1 MSEETEYEDQY
12 SALIRNEL
20 GQLEAKKNEE
30 YPQASHNTERR
41 NPTTY
46 AGTSAD
52 AVKVRKAVPWVNWV
66 PGTSKF
72 LEILG
77 KSGKAE
83 ELEIYGIEGEINTN
97 PDITVIQTA
106 ELPQEKVDM
115 ILDICNEH
123 QASWIRMS
131 SNNTSK
137 RSRNHGYLRQTFV
150 SQRYT
155 SKLSPKAVL
164 IIVTQ
169 AVGEIL
175 KPSRD
180 EYGRLLKSIVRRIA
194 ILSTKIGKM
203 EKSEGSRYLQEYL
216 GRSRKGSEAFT
227 ILDKERVTKITEG
240 VRAGDTKVAFNIEVS
255 E

>member
-1 MSEETEYEDQY
+1 MSEEEEYDDMYAAQT
-12 SALIRNEL
+12 RNEL
-20 GQLEAKKNEE
+20 GQIMQGGNDKFPIADHKA
-30 YPQASHNTERR
+30 PRR

-46 AGTSAD
+46 SGTSRD
-52 AVKVRKAVPWVNWV
+52 AMKVREAVPWARWI
-66 PGTSKF
+66 PGSEKF
-72 LEILG
+72 LEILA

-83 ELEIYGIEGEINTN
+83 AAEIYGIDGEINSN

-155 SKLSPKAVL
+155 AKLSPKAVL

-240 VRAGDTKVAFNIEVS
+240 IRAGDTKVAFNIEVS